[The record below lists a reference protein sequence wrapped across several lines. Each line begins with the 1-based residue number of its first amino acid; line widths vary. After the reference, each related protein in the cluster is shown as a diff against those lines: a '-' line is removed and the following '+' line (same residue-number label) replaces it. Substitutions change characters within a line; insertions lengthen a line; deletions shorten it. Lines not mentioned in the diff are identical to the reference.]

1 MSLLNDSCSGRTRGG
16 WKLLR
21 EAIEHRKC
29 PAIWV
34 GYVRE
39 SGRPPARSGNQRHIL
54 PRAVFEA
61 LAICLAAVSL
71 HAQPARELK
80 TTEREAEKAE
90 GAKQSQ
96 PTKAEQLIKA
106 VTDFS
111 SKPGFYPH
119 IDTVYA
125 GGGFTAGVGYRGRY
139 GDQSHWNLRGLYSI
153 KNYKLVELTAKL
165 ADVDRN
171 LALDLRTGWRDATQV
186 GFYGLGMATEPEDRA
201 DFRLQMPY
209 AGGSI
214 TWHPSRWSVL
224 VGDAQYEGYRTLSPT
239 GSERPIEDAYTPLTA
254 PGLGADPSYVHGSGV
269 AAIDWRSSPGYTR
282 SGGYYGVAFHEYI
295 DTDQTFSFKRL
306 DLNLVQHL
314 PISRE
319 TWVVSLRGRLQ
330 TTLDDRALIPYFMMP
345 SLGSGSTLR
354 AYSSWRFRD
363 RHSILT
369 SMEWRWIPD
378 RRFDVA
384 LFVDAGKVVPRT
396 QELNF
401 KDLRG
406 DVGIG
411 VRFHGPKTTPVRIEV
426 ANGTDGWHLV
436 FAGTPAF

>member
-1 MSLLNDSCSGRTRGG
+1 M
-16 WKLLR
+16 
-21 EAIEHRKC
+21 EYRKC
-29 PAIWV
+29 PVRSPIWV
-34 GYVRE
+34 G
-39 SGRPPARSGNQRHIL
+39 SGRDSVSPPARSGNQRHIG
-54 PRAVFEA
+54 PRAIVEV
-61 LAICLAAVSL
+61 LIICLTAASL
-71 HAQPARELK
+71 HAQPARERE
-80 TTEREAEKAE
+80 TTDREAEKAE
-90 GAKQSQ
+90 RQKPSE
-96 PTKAEQLIKA
+96 PTRVERLIKA
-106 VTDFS
+106 VTADTS
-111 SKPGFYPH
+111 TKPGLYPH
-119 IDTVYA
+119 IDSVYA

-139 GDQSHWNLRGLYSI
+139 GEQIHWNLRGLYSI

-165 ADVDRN
+165 ANVDRN

-186 GFYGLGMATEPEDRA
+186 GFYGLGMATAKEDRA

-214 TWHPSRWSVL
+214 TWRPSRWSVL

-239 GSERPIEDAYTPLTA
+239 GSERPIEEAYTPLTA
-254 PGLGADPSYVHGSGV
+254 PGLGADPAYVHGSGV
-269 AAIDWRSSPGYTR
+269 AAIDWRRSTGYTR

-306 DLNLVQHL
+306 DLNLVQHV
-314 PISRE
+314 PIDSE
-319 TWVVSLRGRLQ
+319 AWVLSLRGRVQ
-330 TTLDDRALIPYFMMP
+330 TTLDEEDLIPYFMMP

-384 LFVDAGKVVPRT
+384 LFMDAGKVVPRT

-411 VRFHGPKTTPVRIEV
+411 IRFHGSKTTPLRIEV
-426 ANGTDGWHLV
+426 VTGTDGWHLV